1 MPDVVLIRPGCTDFD
16 DQNRILGD
24 LDLPMNVRGLGQV
37 DELVDELRDKNF
49 NVIYCDP
56 TEPARSTAHSIGEKL
71 GIRIK
76 ERDELRNVDHG
87 LWQGLQQEDIKR
99 KFPKAYKQWKDAPE
113 TICPPEGE
121 LFTEALERVRKV
133 LKKPLK
139 KEVPIAIVAS
149 EPLAT
154 LIECVVDG
162 RTPTLLKTCA
172 NAESP
177 RIQYLTINQYIAD
190 ETTITEL
197 SAAGSQKNNA
207 QKSEPP
213 TSEPNNGSSNVTT
226 TKANS

>member
-1 MPDVVLIRPGCTDFD
+1 MSDVVLIRPGCTDFD

-37 DELVDELRDKNF
+37 DELIDQLGDVDIK
-49 NVIYCDP
+49 VIYCDP
-56 TEPARSTAHSIGEKL
+56 TEPARGTARSVGEKL
-71 GIRIK
+71 GVRVK

-87 LWQGLQQEDIKR
+87 LWQGLQIEDVKR

-121 LFTEALERVRKV
+121 LFTEALERVRRV

-139 KEVPIAIVAS
+139 KERPIAIVAS

-154 LIECVVDG
+154 LIECVVEG
-162 RTPTLLKTCA
+162 RKPTLLQTQCDNSEGTHVRRLRINEHA
-172 NAESP
+172 DAET
-177 RIQYLTINQYIAD
+177 Q
-190 ETTITEL
+190 ITER
-197 SAAGSQKNNA
+197 K
-207 QKSEPP
+207 
-213 TSEPNNGSSNVTT
+213 NGSSKIPT